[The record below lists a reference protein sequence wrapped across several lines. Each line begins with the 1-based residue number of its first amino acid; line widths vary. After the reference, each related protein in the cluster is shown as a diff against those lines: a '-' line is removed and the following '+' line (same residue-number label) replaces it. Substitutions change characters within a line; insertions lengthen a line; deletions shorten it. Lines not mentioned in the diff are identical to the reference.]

1 MKLIDTHTHLYLK
14 QFDLDLNQVLN
25 KSKDIGINKFI
36 FPSIHSKYNERM
48 INTYNKDRSIFEI
61 MAGLHPAYVS
71 NNNDDEI
78 DLVIKNL
85 DNYNC
90 VAVGEI
96 GIDLY
101 WDDKFLDQQKFVFK
115 KQIEL
120 ALDYNLPIVIH
131 CRDAFDHIYQ
141 ILKNYS
147 QHHLKGVF
155 HCFTGNEEQ
164 AKKICDLNFKLGI
177 GGVVTFK
184 NAGLDK
190 TLKEISLEHLVLE
203 TDSPYLTPTPHRGK
217 RNESSYLKLIAE
229 KLVEI
234 YNCNFDEIAETTTEN
249 AKIIFKLD

>member
-1 MKLIDTHTHLYLK
+1 M
-14 QFDLDLNQVLN
+14 
-25 KSKDIGINKFI
+25 
-36 FPSIHSKYNERM
+36 M
-48 INTYNKDRSIFEI
+48 
-61 MAGLHPAYVS
+61 GLHPCSVKKGFENELS
-71 NNNDDEI
+71 I
-78 DLVIKNL
+78 IKNHL
-85 DNYNC
+85 FNGKYS
-90 VAVGEI
+90 AVGEI

-101 WDDKFLDQQKFVFK
+101 WDKSTLPMQQIAFK
-115 KQIEL
+115 EQITWAKEL
-120 ALDYNLPIVIH
+120 NLPIVIH
-131 CRDAFDHIYQ
+131 ARESYQEIFDVIDEVHD
-141 ILKNYS
+141 NN
-147 QHHLKGVF
+147 LKGVF
-155 HCFTGNEEQ
+155 HCFSGNLDQ
-164 AKKICDLNFKLGI
+164 AKKIINYGTFKLGI

>member
-1 MKLIDTHTHLYLK
+1 MLIDTHTHIYLEH
-14 QFDLDLNQVLN
+14 FDEDRNE
-25 KSKDIGINKFI
+25 IINKCKALDI
-36 FPSIHSKYNERM
+36 QKLLLPNIDVSTISALHKTCEEYSICIPM
-48 INTYNKDRSIFEI
+48 
-61 MAGLHPAYVS
+61 MGLHPCSVKKGFENELS
-71 NNNDDEI
+71 I
-78 DLVIKNL
+78 IKNHL
-85 DNYNC
+85 FNGKYT
-90 VAVGEI
+90 AVGEI

-101 WDDKFLDQQKFVFK
+101 WDKSTLPMQQIAFK
-115 KQIEL
+115 EQITWAKDL
-120 ALDYNLPIVIH
+120 NLPIVIH
-131 CRDAFDHIYQ
+131 ARESYQEIFDVIDEVHD
-141 ILKNYS
+141 NN
-147 QHHLKGVF
+147 LKGVF
-155 HCFTGNEEQ
+155 HCFSGDLDQ
-164 AKKICDLNFKLGI
+164 AKKIINYGTFKLGV